1 MAQARHDTA
10 DWERGSLPDGRA
22 TYQVDTP
29 YGFSLDL
36 GFLQYVE
43 DIERGLLLAA
53 RRTPTRSRRPS
64 SRAGDPADPSP
75 TAATGPSPVPAGPS
89 RREGP
94 PRDPAGSRGA
104 LAAAAGR
111 GSAGG
116 ARDYRVEKTLL
127 ETRRRLE
134 EAEGGRPEAGA
145 GMQHHGDDDAG
156 GRPQQQRQQQQRQQQ
171 QHARTAHGSQRLPSF
186 SFTHVSVT
194 GSSLPAHA
202 AAHSPWPPPGGR
214 FAGARA
220 GGAGAGDVFFP
231 NGCGDGYYAG
241 TNGAEAF
248 GGFGGTHGPHAAGGA
263 PSRTLSSPGF
273 RAGSPGSSG
282 LGTPRAGALSP
293 AQLQAIREQM
303 AAGLRRLRELEEQA
317 KLLPVMQ
324 VKIAV
329 LQEEKRQLVAKLRGA
344 AGDPEA
350 LQPLGFRKRAY
361 SAGNCGGLK
370 ALAGRGEDEAGRG
383 GAGAGAAA
391 EAVGKAVR
399 SEEFR
404 ALAEGIQVLERA
416 VQDGE
421 RGPETRRSP
430 TIRGDSD
437 GERPAG
443 PSRRDAAVAAAPE
456 MRAACTA
463 VSEEEL
469 GERRQSAAEPELQE
483 LRAGRRRLE
492 ARLAEAEHGLQMARL
507 RLQLQAAHTAHKG
520 VTARPSVADAWAE
533 ARPAT
538 RSQGAGNH
546 AETRDAA
553 VAAAP
558 ATAAAA
564 VQCRLDPVATETDAA
579 PAPCRRCDRCGR
591 DRAEAGEAEDE
602 PRAEAA
608 AEAALPP
615 VPPPARE
622 DKQTNT
628 RAPSLADA
636 ATNTRAAQSRSV
648 AVGDGR
654 VRDAPTAPRT
664 RSVGVGTASER
675 RSLSDV
681 GAGPGAGARRH
692 SSSSSASS
700 ASAAGAAS
708 LAAAAEPSPAA
719 APTFRDVGV
728 GGFSATGNELVGLK
742 TRSMSSNTAPAR
754 ADGRAPAGGPEAAL
768 AGETIGA
775 YIEQVQRLLQEQQ
788 TLLSQNYLEL
798 ADAFGQQQQQQPAPE
813 QARQQMG
820 SLESR
825 ILSTVHSLSS
835 IHSAIR
841 ASCDDLRTPLSEP
854 GAARSLVLAVANTEA
869 TATAA
874 TTATVATVTIA
885 ESQASSGGTGGTGD
899 AGDACSR
906 HPLLIEETPGTL
918 RRGDTSPESST
929 ENSSSSSSS
938 AEEEEEE
945 DSTASEG
952 SLARTSDGRPPTS
965 EEKQDFEKVAEDVGM
980 EPRES
985 EDGEDVFVKEGGEVS
1000 VDERLLATCL
1010 LLKDGVDDEQCLA
1023 QPAMLLRHVVNMA
1036 DGNGNSAL
1044 HYSVSHSNFPVVAAL
1059 LDTGVCDVDRQN
1071 KAGYTAVM
1079 LASLA
1084 AVQDERDMD
1093 IVRRLLCLGDVNG
1106 RASQAG
1112 QTALMLAVSHGRVDM
1127 VRALLACSADPNAR
1141 DDDGSTALMCAS
1153 EHGHAELVR
1162 LLLAQPGC
1170 DAALADNDGSTALS
1184 IALDAGHKDIAVLL
1198 YAHVNYSK
1206 TPSPGTPRLGRK
1218 ASPSPTR
1225 RGPFD

>member
-1 MAQARHDTA
+1 
-10 DWERGSLPDGRA
+10 
-22 TYQVDTP
+22 
-29 YGFSLDL
+29 
-36 GFLQYVE
+36 
-43 DIERGLLLAA
+43 
-53 RRTPTRSRRPS
+53 
-64 SRAGDPADPSP
+64 
-75 TAATGPSPVPAGPS
+75 
-89 RREGP
+89 
-94 PRDPAGSRGA
+94 
-104 LAAAAGR
+104 
-111 GSAGG
+111 
-116 ARDYRVEKTLL
+116 
-127 ETRRRLE
+127 
-134 EAEGGRPEAGA
+134 
-145 GMQHHGDDDAG
+145 
-156 GRPQQQRQQQQRQQQ
+156 
-171 QHARTAHGSQRLPSF
+171 
-186 SFTHVSVT
+186 
-194 GSSLPAHA
+194 
-202 AAHSPWPPPGGR
+202 
-214 FAGARA
+214 
-220 GGAGAGDVFFP
+220 
-231 NGCGDGYYAG
+231 
-241 TNGAEAF
+241 
-248 GGFGGTHGPHAAGGA
+248 
-263 PSRTLSSPGF
+263 PGF

-361 SAGNCGGLK
+361 SAGNCGGLE

-383 GAGAGAAA
+383 GAGAGAGAAA

-430 TIRGDSD
+430 TIRGDSGGAD

-564 VQCRLDPVATETDAA
+564 
-579 PAPCRRCDRCGR
+579 R
-591 DRAEAGEAEDE
+591 DGERAGGAED
-602 PRAEAA
+602 
-608 AEAALPP
+608 
-615 VPPPARE
+615 
-622 DKQTNT
+622 
-628 RAPSLADA
+628 
-636 ATNTRAAQSRSV
+636 AQHV
-648 AVGDGR
+648 
-654 VRDAPTAPRT
+654 
-664 RSVGVGTASER
+664 EQH
-675 RSLSDV
+675 
-681 GAGPGAGARRH
+681 GAGARRRAGAGGRARGGAGGRDDRGLH
-692 SSSSSASS
+692 RAGA
-700 ASAAGAAS
+700 ASAAGAADAAVAE
-708 LAAAAEPSPAA
+708 LPGAGRRVRAAAAAAGARAGPAA
-719 APTFRDVGV
+719 DGV
-728 GGFSATGNELVGLK
+728 AGESHPQHGALALQHPLGHPRQLR
-742 TRSMSSNTAPAR
+742 RSQAEALGAVSREWFGASSRQGARPAQV
-754 ADGRAPAGGPEAAL
+754 AAL
-768 AGETIGA
+768 IG
-775 YIEQVQRLLQEQQ
+775 V
-788 TLLSQNYLEL
+788 
-798 ADAFGQQQQQQPAPE
+798 
-813 QARQQMG
+813 
-820 SLESR
+820 
-825 ILSTVHSLSS
+825 
-835 IHSAIR
+835 
-841 ASCDDLRTPLSEP
+841 
-854 GAARSLVLAVANTEA
+854 
-869 TATAA
+869 
-874 TTATVATVTIA
+874 
-885 ESQASSGGTGGTGD
+885 
-899 AGDACSR
+899 
-906 HPLLIEETPGTL
+906 L
-918 RRGDTSPESST
+918 RRVSP
-929 ENSSSSSSS
+929 
-938 AEEEEEE
+938 
-945 DSTASEG
+945 
-952 SLARTSDGRPPTS
+952 
-965 EEKQDFEKVAEDVGM
+965 Q
-980 EPRES
+980 
-985 EDGEDVFVKEGGEVS
+985 
-1000 VDERLLATCL
+1000 
-1010 LLKDGVDDEQCLA
+1010 
-1023 QPAMLLRHVVNMA
+1023 LLRHVVNMA